1 MASPIEHALVV
12 ISSVIEN
19 KNDDSSLA
27 HYIRRLAQT
36 CTDAGFPGKDG
47 FTMEHPSNKEIE
59 KITKE
64 VNEKYQTFWSEKN
77 LEK

>member
-1 MASPIEHALVV
+1 MTSPIEHSLVV
-12 ISSVIEN
+12 ISSVVED
-19 KNDDSSLA
+19 KHNDPELA
-27 HYIRRLAQT
+27 GYLKRVASN
-36 CTDAGFPGKDG
+36 CTKAGFPDKDG
-47 FTMEHPSNKEIE
+47 FSHLHPNNKEIE